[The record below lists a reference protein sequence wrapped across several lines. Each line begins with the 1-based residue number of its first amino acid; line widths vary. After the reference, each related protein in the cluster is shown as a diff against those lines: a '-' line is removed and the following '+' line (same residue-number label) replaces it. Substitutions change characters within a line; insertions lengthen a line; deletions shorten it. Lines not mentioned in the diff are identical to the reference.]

1 MTDGV
6 PSRSGT
12 NFFVDNEILSY
23 QKAIALR
30 DSTIASLRSKIN
42 KLEKENASLRVKASL
57 VDHLQAQL
65 DYEK

>member
-6 PSRSGT
+6 PSRSGV
-12 NFFVDNEILSY
+12 NFMDDEIRGY
-23 QKAIALR
+23 QNAIALR
-30 DSTIASLRSKIN
+30 DSTIASLKGQVH
-42 KLEKENASLRVKASL
+42 KLQKENARLREIAGL

>member
-6 PSRSGT
+6 PSRSGV
-12 NFFVDNEILSY
+12 NFMDDEIRGY
-23 QKAIALR
+23 QNAIALR
-30 DSTIASLRSKIN
+30 DSTIASLRSQII
-42 KLEKENASLRVKASL
+42 KLQEENARLREKEKL